1 MRAVGKTA
9 SQWRLPPIFGLV
21 AVLAVALLTLGPAER
36 AFSRDAA
43 KAENQQSRAK
53 ATKKS
58 HSTKVA
64 GRTGAKS
71 GNQRLRAQAAAR
83 ANYHPPSA
91 AIVVDVNSG
100 QELYVSNAD
109 ELRHPASLTKIMT
122 LYLLFERFGAKK
134 LALDSELP
142 ISAHAAAQ
150 APTKLLT
157 CSGADHHGGRRHQG
171 AGHQIRQRHRGRDR
185 GSARRRRANL
195 RPQNDPQGA
204 CARDGKDGLRQCK
217 SGLPDPGQMT
227 TAREQAILRARHP
240 DRFPQQYRYFSMP
253 AFHYRGR
260 TIANHNRLL
269 GRVEGV
275 DGIKTGFTLASG
287 YNLASSVRRGK
298 KHLVAVVLGGSSA
311 SSRDTKMEHLIE
323 DNIEKAAAV
332 RTAPV
337 TTETVVVADDSPNAP
352 DVMAPMA
359 FSSTG
364 IPGGFAATQP
374 DLAGVFDA
382 RGRSRDCNDPPG
394 PPGFGRH
401 AGRRGAGRCGA
412 GRRADGSR
420 AEFSSG

>member
-1 MRAVGKTA
+1 MKTQGRHGDRQTVRAVGKTA

-122 LYLLFERFGAKK
+122 LYLLFEQLGAKK

-150 APTKLLT
+150 APTKL
-157 CSGADHHGGRRHQG
+157 
-171 AGHQIRQRHRGRDR
+171 
-185 GSARRRRANL
+185 
-195 RPQNDPQGA
+195 
-204 CARDGKDGLRQCK
+204 GLA
-217 SGLPDPGQMT
+217 PGQT
-227 TAREQAILRARHP
+227 ITVEDAIKARAHAPCGSFLT
-240 DRFPQQYRYFSMP
+240 Y
-253 AFHYRGR
+253 
-260 TIANHNRLL
+260 
-269 GRVEGV
+269 
-275 DGIKTGFTLASG
+275 
-287 YNLASSVRRGK
+287 
-298 KHLVAVVLGGSSA
+298 LV
-311 SSRDTKMEHLIE
+311 
-323 DNIEKAAAV
+323 
-332 RTAPV
+332 
-337 TTETVVVADDSPNAP
+337 
-352 DVMAPMA
+352 
-359 FSSTG
+359 
-364 IPGGFAATQP
+364 
-374 DLAGVFDA
+374 
-382 RGRSRDCNDPPG
+382 
-394 PPGFGRH
+394 
-401 AGRRGAGRCGA
+401 
-412 GRRADGSR
+412 
-420 AEFSSG
+420 